1 MRPEE
6 APHTVPSRGIACV
19 LAAPPPAHTGEDRVI
34 RGEGVS
40 PTYPPPQGLR
50 LAGPRQFPTAPHW
63 PGGAP
68 GGSFGLAPRGAH
80 CGIPLRAVPR
90 TPPAPGEPLPPE
102 RTKRSPSWWRS
113 DDSGVPW
120 APSSSRGGTAPRAR
134 VRGSSPI
141 FADLVPRPGVGLMG
155 LPLGPISRGPMA
167 SADAARRT
175 AGVDVG
181 VSSVLDEWD
190 DGERKQDPGAVV
202 CGGWVGG

>member
-1 MRPEE
+1 MSSEGRGFP
-6 APHTVPSRGIACV
+6 PHIPHLRACV
-19 LAAPPPAHTGEDRVI
+19 SQDR
-34 RGEGVS
+34 G
-40 PTYPPPQGLR
+40 QC
-50 LAGPRQFPTAPHW
+50 PRAPHW

-68 GGSFGLAPRGAH
+68 GDSFRPAPRGALR
-80 CGIPLRAVPR
+80 GVPLRAVPR